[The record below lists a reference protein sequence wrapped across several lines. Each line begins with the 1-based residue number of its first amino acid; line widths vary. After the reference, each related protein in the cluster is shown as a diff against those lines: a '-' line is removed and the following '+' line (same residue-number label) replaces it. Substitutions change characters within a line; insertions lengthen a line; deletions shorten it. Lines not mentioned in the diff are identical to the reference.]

1 MTKRLSSAV
10 TATSRIMKVTKR
22 RVTIASAA
30 RPVNIQ
36 ITASVK
42 EPLLSFWALADIGAD
57 ILEADLLPLSAKR
70 RQCDG
75 RRGLPIN
82 TVCP

>member
-10 TATSRIMKVTKR
+10 TATLRIVKVTKR
-22 RVTIASAA
+22 RVTTARAA
-30 RPVNIQ
+30 RPVNTQ

-57 ILEADLLPLSAKR
+57 ISEADLLPLGAKR

-75 RRGLPIN
+75 KQRQKRTPD
-82 TVCP
+82 